1 MSATPSSSAAPLLPR
16 DARLIALL
24 LAANGAEDCEEG
36 VVRMLVEFAH
46 RYTTDV
52 LTDSLMYAE
61 HAKSGSTATTANIT
75 PSLDDVRLAVQAR
88 TEGASVPKEFL
99 LQLATT
105 VNANPLPPV
114 PEVYGIR
121 LPPPAQRLT
130 APNFTLVPRSAKP
143 PAPPAL
149 AGLDGSLPAAATGG
163 EGSNLGTGAL
173 GTAEA
178 TPAGGQDDDD
188 DSEGLFGDDV
198 SGDDDDD
205 DDDEDMED
213 VTAGLGGSGAMDG
226 GQNGASG
233 GEGSAGQKR
242 KPDSDDEEYD

>member
-1 MSATPSSSAAPLLPR
+1 
-16 DARLIALL
+16 
-24 LAANGAEDCEEG
+24 
-36 VVRMLVEFAH
+36 
-46 RYTTDV
+46 
-52 LTDSLMYAE
+52 MYAE
-61 HAKSGSTATTANIT
+61 HAKSGSNPTTANIT

-88 TEGASVPKEFL
+88 TEGASVPKEVNSIRCTPPTSCLTFPSACAQFL

-149 AGLDGSLPAAATGG
+149 TGFDNPLPAAAGLGG
-163 EGSNLGTGAL
+163 DSNFGTGTGAM
-173 GTAEA
+173 GTAEP
-178 TPAGGQDDDD
+178 TPAAAQDDDDD

-213 VTAGLGGSGAMDG
+213 VTAGMGGSGAMDG
-226 GQNGASG
+226 GQNGLGG
-233 GEGSAGQKR
+233 GEGAAGQKR
-242 KPDSDDEEYD
+242 KADSDDEEYD

>member
-1 MSATPSSSAAPLLPR
+1 
-16 DARLIALL
+16 
-24 LAANGAEDCEEG
+24 
-36 VVRMLVEFAH
+36 
-46 RYTTDV
+46 
-52 LTDSLMYAE
+52 MYAE
-61 HAKSGSTATTANIT
+61 HAKSGSNATTASIT

-88 TEGASVPKEFL
+88 TEGASVPKEVSFIRCTSPSSSLTFTSACAQFL

-143 PAPPAL
+143 PAPAAPTGFDNA
-149 AGLDGSLPAAATGG
+149 LPAAGG
-163 EGSNLGTGAL
+163 PAADSNFNTGTGAM
-173 GTAEA
+173 GTAEP
-178 TPAGGQDDDD
+178 TPAAPQDEDDD

-213 VTAGLGGSGAMDG
+213 VTAGMGGSGAMDG
-226 GQNGASG
+226 GQNGAG
-233 GEGSAGQKR
+233 GGDGAGQKR
-242 KPDSDDEEYD
+242 KADSDDEEYD